1 MGVNTADFLF
11 VTMDGGGNVPP
22 LLGVAAAVAGRG
34 HRVHVLGH
42 PRLRDAVERAGLQF
56 VPYSKAR
63 PWEPQAEKSALQWV
77 PMFNDPGIAEDVS
90 RYCTDRRPDV
100 AVVDCML
107 LPALKAVQRAGIT
120 NAAFTHTIRGYID
133 GPHRLGAGTLAR
145 LYGNNAAQL
154 WNSSNVNI
162 VATVQHL
169 DPGAREHQPA
179 NIRWVGA
186 VVDGRP
192 SLPSDPPLVLVSL
205 STNGFRGQRST
216 LEKVIAALA
225 ALPVRAVVTT
235 GGVIDPADLPRAP
248 NVDVVGY
255 ADHREILPHCS
266 LLIGHGGHATTFRA
280 LAHDVPILF
289 LPSSALSDQRM
300 IGSAVARAGAG
311 RTMTRFAGVG
321 AVRDAIETLLTD
333 PGVRAAA
340 TRLGDEIRGADA
352 AATAAELLISLRP

>member
-1 MGVNTADFLF
+1 MGVTSADFLF

-22 LLGVAAAVAGRG
+22 LLGIAAAVAGRG

-56 VPYSKAR
+56 VPYDKAR
-63 PWEPQAEKSALQWV
+63 PWEPQAEKSALLWV

-107 LPALKAVQRAGIT
+107 LTALKAVQRAGIA

-145 LYGNNAAQL
+145 LYGNNAARL
-154 WNSSNVNI
+154 WNSSDANI
-162 VATVQHL
+162 VATVQRL
-169 DPGAREHQPA
+169 DPGARGRQPA
-179 NIRWVGA
+179 NIHWVGA

-192 SLPSDPPLVLVSL
+192 SVAGDPPLVLVSL
-205 STNGFRGQRST
+205 STNGFRGQRRT
-216 LEKVIAALA
+216 LATVIAALA
-225 ALPVRAVVTT
+225 TLPVRAVVTT
-235 GGVIDPADLPRAP
+235 GGVIAPEDLPRAP
-248 NVDVVGY
+248 NVAVIGY

-300 IGSAVARAGAG
+300 IASAVVAAGAG
-311 RTMTRFAGVG
+311 RALTRFAGVR
-321 AVRDAIETLLTD
+321 AVRTAVEALLTE
-333 PGVRAAA
+333 PGARTAAA
-340 TRLGDEIRGADA
+340 GIGYEIRGTDA
-352 AATAAELLISLRP
+352 AATAAELVVSLRR